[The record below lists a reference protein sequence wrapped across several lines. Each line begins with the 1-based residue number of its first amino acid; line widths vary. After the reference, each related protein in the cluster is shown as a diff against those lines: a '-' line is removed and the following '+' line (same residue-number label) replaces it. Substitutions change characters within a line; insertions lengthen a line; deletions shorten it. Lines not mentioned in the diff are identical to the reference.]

1 MFGVPNEKFPLL
13 SAPTVLSFEG
23 LKGGKTQ
30 GIDCVPLEMRI
41 FKGIKVLNRYKG
53 FLFLWSFYFSP
64 SEIV

>member
-1 MFGVPNEKFPLL
+1 
-13 SAPTVLSFEG
+13 LSFEG